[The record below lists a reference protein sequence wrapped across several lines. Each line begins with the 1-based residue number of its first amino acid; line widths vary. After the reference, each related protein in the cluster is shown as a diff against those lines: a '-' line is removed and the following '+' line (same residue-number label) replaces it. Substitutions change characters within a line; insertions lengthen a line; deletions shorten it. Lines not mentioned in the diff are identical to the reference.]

1 MLNGKCSILNAMT
14 QGGKVY
20 LVGAGVGNEEYL
32 TVRGKQLLDIAEV
45 LIYDALVDPT
55 LVELT
60 SEDCLKIGV
69 GKRGGKVSTP
79 QAQINRLLVAY
90 CLQGRQ
96 IVRLKSGDPFIFGR
110 ANEEIAALC
119 AANCSYELI
128 PGISSA
134 LAAPLLSGIPLTDKN
149 LSRCFVVASAHQ
161 PEQLDWSALSKID
174 TIVILMGGR
183 SLEAIV
189 QNLIT
194 HGRSPDESIAII
206 RHCGRPQQKVFWGTL
221 SNIVETTAKI
231 SLSPA
236 VMVIGKVV
244 ESNAHNRS
252 FPLTDK
258 TILVTRAAEQ
268 SSKFT
273 ALLQQQGATVI
284 EMPALVITPPSGW
297 EELDRAIANLDEF
310 QWLILTSAN
319 GVNYF
324 FDRLNTLGYDA
335 RALGKIKIAVVGRK
349 TASVLK
355 QRQLNPDFIPPNY
368 VADSLIANFPEDI
381 VGQKLLFPRV
391 ETGGRDTLVR
401 ELSDRGAEVVEVP
414 AYQSKCP
421 DKIDPQAWQAL
432 KQKQIDVVTFASSKT
447 VTNFYQLLQ
456 QPAESDK
463 AIESLLADVAIA
475 SIGPQTSKTCRELL
489 GRVDLEAEEY
499 TLEGLTTAITNYQF
513 S

>member
-1 MLNGKCSILNAMT
+1 MT
-14 QGGKVY
+14 QSGKVY
-20 LVGAGVGNEEYL
+20 LVGAGVGNEAYL
-32 TVRGKQLLDIAEV
+32 TVGGKQLLELAEV

-55 LVELT
+55 LVELA
-60 SEDCLKIGV
+60 SEDCLKICV

-79 QAQINRLLVAY
+79 QAEINQLLVAY
-90 CLQGRQ
+90 CLEGRQ

-110 ANEEIAALC
+110 ANEEIAALE
-119 AANCSYELI
+119 AANCNYELI

-149 LSRCFVVASAHQ
+149 LSRCFVIASGHQ

-189 QNLIT
+189 GNLIT
-194 HGRSPDESIAII
+194 YGRSPDESIAII
-206 RHCGRPQQKVFWGTL
+206 RHCGRPQQKVFRGTL

-244 ESNAHNRS
+244 ESNDRIL
-252 FPLTDK
+252 PLIDK

-284 EMPALVITPPSGW
+284 EMPALVITPPSEW
-297 EELDRAIANLDEF
+297 IELDRAIANLDKF

-324 FDRLNTLGYDA
+324 FDRLYIDRDV

-381 VGQKLLFPRV
+381 TGRKILFPRV
-391 ETGGRDTLVR
+391 ETGGRDTLVK
-401 ELSDRGAEVVEVP
+401 ELSDRGAEVVEVA

-432 KQKQIDVVTFASSKT
+432 KQKQIDVITFASSKT
-447 VTNFYQLLQ
+447 VTNFYRLLQ
-456 QPAESDK
+456 QVESKK

-499 TLEGLTTAITNYQF
+499 TLEGLTTAITNCH

>member
-1 MLNGKCSILNAMT
+1 MT

-32 TVRGKQLLDIAEV
+32 TVRGKQLIDLAEV

-55 LVELT
+55 LVELA
-60 SEDCLKIGV
+60 SEDCLKICV

-79 QAQINRLLVAY
+79 QAEIDRLLVAY

-110 ANEEIAALC
+110 ANEEIAALQ

-149 LSRCFVVASAHQ
+149 LSRCFVVASGHQ
-161 PEQLDWSALSKID
+161 PEQLDWWALSKID

-183 SLEAIV
+183 SLEVII

-206 RHCGRPQQKVFWGTL
+206 RHCGRPQQKVFRGTL

-244 ESNAHNRS
+244 SSDRASR
-252 FPLTDK
+252 PLTNK

-284 EMPALVITPPSGW
+284 EMPALIITPPSSW
-297 EELDRAIANLDEF
+297 QELERAIANLAQF

-349 TASVLK
+349 TASVL
-355 QRQLNPDFIPPNY
+355 QERQLNADFIPPNY
-368 VADSLIANFPEDI
+368 VADSLIANFPEDLL
-381 VGQKLLFPRV
+381 GQKLLFPRV
-391 ETGGRDTLVR
+391 ETGGRDILVK
-401 ELSDRGAEVVEVP
+401 ELSDRGAEVVDVP

-421 DKIDPQAWQAL
+421 DKIDPQTWQAL

-447 VTNFYQLLQ
+447 VTNFYRLLQ
-456 QPAESDK
+456 QVESKK
-463 AIESLLADVAIA
+463 AIDSLLADVCIA

-489 GRVDLEAEEY
+489 GRIDLEAKEY
-499 TLEGLTTAITNYQF
+499 TLEGLTAVVTNYQV

>member
-1 MLNGKCSILNAMT
+1 MI

-20 LVGAGVGNEEYL
+20 LVGAGVGNEAYL
-32 TVRGKQLLDIAEV
+32 TVRGKQLIELAEV

-55 LVELT
+55 LIDLA

-79 QAQINRLLVAY
+79 QAEINQLLVAY

-110 ANEEIAALC
+110 ANEEIAALG

-149 LSRCFVVASAHQ
+149 LSRCFAVVSGHQ
-161 PEQLDWSALSKID
+161 PEDLDWSALAKID

-183 SLEAIV
+183 SVKTIIE
-189 QNLIT
+189 NLIDN
-194 HGRSPDESIAII
+194 GRSPDESIAII

-221 SNIVETTAKI
+221 RNIVEITANT

-244 ESNAHNRS
+244 LGDRHKS

-273 ALLQQQGATVI
+273 ALLHSQGATVI
-284 EMPALVITPPSGW
+284 EMPALVITPPSSW
-297 EELDRAIANLDEF
+297 QELDLAIANLTKF

-335 RALGKIKIAVVGRK
+335 RALGKTKIAVVGRK

-381 VGQKLLFPRV
+381 AGQKLLFPRV
-391 ETGGRDTLVR
+391 ETGGRDVLVK
-401 ELSDRGAEVVEVP
+401 ELSDRGAEILEVP
-414 AYQSKCP
+414 VYQSKCP
-421 DKIDPQAWQAL
+421 DKIDLQAWQAL
-432 KQKQIDVVTFASSKT
+432 KQKQIDIITFASSKT
-447 VTNFYQLLQ
+447 VRNFHQLLQ
-456 QPAESDK
+456 QPAESNE

-475 SIGPQTSKTCRELL
+475 SIGPQTSKTCLELL

-499 TLEGLTTAITNYQF
+499 TLEGLTTAIINC
-513 S
+513 

>member
-1 MLNGKCSILNAMT
+1 MT
-14 QGGKVY
+14 QSGKVY
-20 LVGAGVGNEEYL
+20 LVGAGVGNEAYL
-32 TVRGKQLLDIAEV
+32 TVGGKQLLELAEV

-55 LVELT
+55 LVELA
-60 SEDCLKIGV
+60 SEDCLKICV

-79 QAQINRLLVAY
+79 QAEINRLLVAY
-90 CLQGRQ
+90 CLEGRQ

-110 ANEEIAALC
+110 ANEEIAALE
-119 AANCSYELI
+119 AANCNYELI

-149 LSRCFVVASAHQ
+149 LSRCFVIASGHQ

-189 QNLIT
+189 GNLISY
-194 HGRSPDESIAII
+194 GRSPDESIAII
-206 RHCGRPQQKVFWGTL
+206 RHCGRPQQKVFRGTL

-244 ESNAHNRS
+244 ESNDRIL
-252 FPLTDK
+252 PLTDK

-284 EMPALVITPPSGW
+284 EMPALVITPPSEW
-297 EELDRAIANLDEF
+297 IELDRAIANLDKF

-324 FDRLNTLGYDA
+324 FDRLYIDRDV

-381 VGQKLLFPRV
+381 TGRKILFPRV
-391 ETGGRDTLVR
+391 ETGGRDTLVK

-421 DKIDPQAWQAL
+421 DKIDPQAGRAL
-432 KQKQIDVVTFASSKT
+432 QQKQIDIVTFASSKT
-447 VTNFYQLLQ
+447 VKNFARLLQ
-456 QPAESDK
+456 QTADLETVKSW
-463 AIESLLADVAIA
+463 LADVCIA

-489 GRVDLEAEEY
+489 GRIDLEAAEY
-499 TLEGLTTAITNYQF
+499 TLEGLTAAITNYQL

>member
-1 MLNGKCSILNAMT
+1 MLNAMT
-14 QGGKVY
+14 HGGKVY
-20 LVGAGVGNEEYL
+20 LVGAGVGKEAYL
-32 TVRGKQLLDIAEV
+32 TVRGKQLLSFAEV
-45 LIYDALVDPT
+45 LIYDALVEPT

-60 SEDCLKIGV
+60 SEDCLKICV

-79 QAQINRLLVAY
+79 QAEINRLLVAY

-110 ANEEIAALC
+110 ANEEIAALS

-149 LSRCFVVASAHQ
+149 LSRCFVVASGHQ
-161 PEQLDWSALSKID
+161 PEQLNWSALSKID

-183 SLEAIV
+183 SIEEIV
-189 QNLIT
+189 RNLIS

-221 SNIVETTAKI
+221 RNIVEITAKI

-244 ESNAHNRS
+244 ELSDRHK
-252 FPLTDK
+252 PLIDK
-258 TILVTRAAEQ
+258 TVLVTRAAEQ

-284 EMPALVITPPSGW
+284 EMPALVITPPSSW
-297 EELDRAIANLDEF
+297 EELDRAIANLDKF

-324 FDRLNTLGYDA
+324 FDRLSTLGYDA

-349 TASVLK
+349 TASVLRE
-355 QRQLNPDFIPPNY
+355 RQLNPDFIPPDY
-368 VADSLIANFPEDI
+368 IADSLVANFPEDI
-381 VGQKLLFPRV
+381 TGQKLLFPRV
-391 ETGGRDTLVR
+391 EIGGRDTLVK

-421 DKIDPQAWQAL
+421 DKIDLQAWQAL

-456 QPAESDK
+456 QPAESNE

-489 GRVDLEAEEY
+489 GRIDLEAKEY
-499 TLEGLTTAITNYQF
+499 TLEGLTRAITNC
-513 S
+513 

>member
-1 MLNGKCSILNAMT
+1 MA

-20 LVGAGVGNEEYL
+20 LVGAGVGNEAYL
-32 TVRGKQLLDIAEV
+32 TVRGKQLLARAEV

-60 SEDCLKIGV
+60 REDCLKICV

-79 QAQINRLLVAY
+79 QAEIDRLLVAY

-110 ANEEIAALC
+110 ANEEIAALSR
-119 AANCSYELI
+119 ANCSYELI

-149 LSRCFVVASAHQ
+149 LSRCFVVASGHQ
-161 PEQLDWSALSKID
+161 PEQLDWSALSEID

-183 SLEAIV
+183 SLNTIV
-189 QNLIT
+189 QNLIS

-244 ESNAHNRS
+244 QSSDRHKL
-252 FPLTDK
+252 PLTDK

-349 TASVLK
+349 TASVLRE
-355 QRQLNPDFIPPNY
+355 RQLNPDFIPPNY

-381 VGQKLLFPRV
+381 TGQKILFPRV
-391 ETGGRDTLVR
+391 ETGGRDTLVK

-447 VTNFYQLLQ
+447 VTNFYRLLQ
-456 QPAESDK
+456 QTAGSTE

-489 GRVDLEAEEY
+489 GRIDLEAEEY
-499 TLEGLTTAITNYQF
+499 TLEGLTSAIINC
-513 S
+513 

>member
-1 MLNGKCSILNAMT
+1 M
-14 QGGKVY
+14 QGKVY

-32 TVRGKQLLDIAEV
+32 TVKGKQLLDLAEV
-45 LIYDALVDPT
+45 LIYDALVDST
-55 LVELT
+55 LVELAG
-60 SEDCLKIGV
+60 EDCLKICV

-79 QAQINRLLVAY
+79 QAEINRLLVAY

-110 ANEEIAALC
+110 ANEEIAALG

-149 LSRCFVVASAHQ
+149 LSRCFVVASGHQ
-161 PEQLDWSALSKID
+161 PKQLNWSALSKID

-183 SLEAIV
+183 SLETIV

-194 HGRSPDESIAII
+194 YGRSPDESIAII

-244 ESNAHNRS
+244 KLGDRASL
-252 FPLTDK
+252 PLTDR
-258 TILVTRAAEQ
+258 TVLVTRAAEQ
-268 SSKFT
+268 PSKFT
-273 ALLQQQGATVI
+273 ALLHSQGATVI
-284 EMPALVITPPSGW
+284 EMPALVITPPSSW
-297 EELDRAIANLDEF
+297 QELDRAIANLTKF

-324 FDRLNTLGYDA
+324 FDRLSTLGYDA

-349 TASVLK
+349 TALVLK
-355 QRQLNPDFIPPNY
+355 ERQLNADFIPPNY
-368 VADSLIANFPEDI
+368 VADSLIANFPEDLA
-381 VGQKLLFPRV
+381 GQKLLFPRV
-391 ETGGRDTLVR
+391 ETGGRDVLVK

-432 KQKQIDVVTFASSKT
+432 KQKQIDIVTFASSKT
-447 VTNFYQLLQ
+447 VRNFYQLLQ
-456 QPAESDK
+456 PLESDE

-489 GRVDLEAEEY
+489 GRIDLEAEEY
-499 TLEGLTTAITNYQF
+499 TLEGLTTAIINC
-513 S
+513 